1 MVPGVGTENRERF
14 SLFGQIVNKGQNSQL
29 GPGSY
34 DTFTRYQLLALHLAA
49 KCLQMVLTEA
59 LWPHYQGTLYC
70 NLSSEQYELSEIQA
84 QYLG

>member
-34 DTFTRYQLLALHLAA
+34 DTQTLNGVASKKVFNASLQKPSPRLFNNPSGPGFSSISTNA
-49 KCLQMVLTEA
+49 KIS
-59 LWPHYQGTLYC
+59 PRSSYGTV
-70 NLSSEQYELSEIQA
+70 
-84 QYLG
+84 G